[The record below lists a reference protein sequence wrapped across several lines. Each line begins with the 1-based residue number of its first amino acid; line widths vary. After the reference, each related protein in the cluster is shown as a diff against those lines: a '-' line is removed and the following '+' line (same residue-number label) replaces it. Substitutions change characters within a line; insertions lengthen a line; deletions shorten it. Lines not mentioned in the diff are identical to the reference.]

1 MLAELSVWDL
11 SLLAAKLVIY
21 AAMVAAIGTAW
32 VSWLGQQVS
41 GSEFPSFSRKVSG
54 QQGFA
59 ALAGLLALS
68 VFFLLQVGVINQQGI
83 TGMFDPTMASVIA
96 ASSIGE
102 GIRLKAAGFMCA
114 AAAAI
119 IAYIP
124 VPPRKRRSNRHLAV
138 LISAAGAVL
147 LAWSFSVLGHVANL
161 DPLSRFAVAVH
172 VIAISL
178 WVGSLY
184 PLYKLSN
191 TEPVTLLGPLLHRF
205 GQFAW
210 LIIAALLI
218 AGVYLA
224 SRLLG
229 SLYELFSTA
238 YGLTLLVKILLVVTL
253 LAIGA
258 ANKFRLV
265 PALQRQAKVQPLRR
279 AIVVEMLL
287 AVFILSLTAWF
298 TTVVGPEMSM

>member
-1 MLAELSVWDL
+1 MFAELSLWDV
-11 SLLAAKLVIY
+11 STVVAKVIIY
-21 AAMVAAIGTAW
+21 AAMAAAIGTAW

-41 GSEFPSFSRKVSG
+41 GSEFPSFSRKVSS
-54 QQGFA
+54 QQGWA
-59 ALAGLLALS
+59 ALVGLLALS

-83 TGMFDPTMASVIA
+83 AGMFDPAMASVIA

-102 GIRLKAAGFMCA
+102 GLRLKAAGFMCA

-124 VPPRKRRSNRHLAV
+124 VPPRKRKSNRYLAV
-138 LISAAGAVL
+138 LISAAGAGL

-161 DPLSRFAVAVH
+161 DPLSRLAVAVH

-178 WVGSLY
+178 WAGSLY
-184 PLYKLSN
+184 PLYKLCD
-191 TEPVTLLGPLLHRF
+191 TEPVTVLAPLLHRF

-210 LIIAALLI
+210 LIILALLI

-224 SRLLG
+224 SRLLN
-229 SLYELFSTA
+229 SVYELISTA
-238 YGLTLLVKILLVVTL
+238 YGLALLAKILLVAGL
-253 LAIGA
+253 LALGA

-265 PALQRQAKVQPLRR
+265 PALQRNAVVQPLRR
-279 AIVVEMLL
+279 AIAVEMLL
-287 AVFILSLTAWF
+287 VVFILSLTAWL
-298 TTVVGPEMSM
+298 TTVVGPEMPM

>member
-1 MLAELSVWDL
+1 MLAELSLWDL
-11 SLLAAKLVIY
+11 SILLAKLVIY
-21 AAMVAAIGTAW
+21 AAMAAAIGTAW

-41 GSEFPSFSRKVSG
+41 GSEFPSFSRKVSS
-54 QQGFA
+54 QQGLA
-59 ALAGLLALS
+59 ALIGLLALS

-83 TGMFDPTMASVIA
+83 AGMFDPTMASVIA

-102 GIRLKAAGFMCA
+102 GLRLKAAGFMCA
-114 AAAAI
+114 AAASI

-124 VPPRKRRSNRHLAV
+124 VPPRKRKSNRYLAV

-161 DPLSRFAVAVH
+161 DSLSKLAVAVH

-184 PLYKLSN
+184 PLYKLCN
-191 TEPVTLLGPLLHRF
+191 TESTVSIGPLMHRF

-210 LIIAALLI
+210 LIIVALLV
-218 AGVYLA
+218 AGVFLA

-238 YGLTLLVKILLVVTL
+238 YGLALLAKILLVTAL
-253 LAIGA
+253 LTMGAI
-258 ANKFRLV
+258 NKWRLV
-265 PALQRQAKVQPLRR
+265 PALDRPAGVQPLRR
-279 AIVVEMLL
+279 SIAFEMLL
-287 AVFILSLTAWF
+287 AGLILSLTAWF
-298 TTVVGPEMSM
+298 TTVVGPVMAM

>member
-1 MLAELSVWDL
+1 MLAELSLWDL
-11 SLLAAKLVIY
+11 STLVAKVIIY
-21 AAMVAAIGTAW
+21 AAMAAAIGTAW

-68 VFFLLQVGVINQQGI
+68 VFFLLQVGMINQQGI

-102 GIRLKAAGFMCA
+102 GLRLKAAGFMCA

-124 VPPRKRRSNRHLAV
+124 VPPRKRKSNRYLAV

-161 DPLSRFAVAVH
+161 DPLSRLAVAVH

-218 AGVYLA
+218 AGVYLT
-224 SRLLG
+224 SRLLD
-229 SLYELFSTA
+229 SVYELFSTA
-238 YGLTLLVKILLVVTL
+238 YGLALLAKILLVTGL
-253 LAIGA
+253 LAMGA

-265 PALQRQAKVQPLRR
+265 PALERGANAQALRR
-279 AIVVEMLL
+279 AIAIEILL
-287 AVFILSLTAWF
+287 AFAILSLTAWL
-298 TTVVGPEMSM
+298 TTVVGPEMIM

>member
-1 MLAELSVWDL
+1 MLAELSLWDL
-11 SLLAAKLVIY
+11 STLVAKVIIY
-21 AAMVAAIGTAW
+21 AAMAAAIGTAW

-41 GSEFPSFSRKVSG
+41 GSEFPSFSRKVAS
-54 QQGFA
+54 QQGWA
-59 ALAGLLALS
+59 ALAGLLGLS

-83 TGMFDPTMASVIA
+83 AGMFDPTMASVIA

-102 GIRLKAAGFMCA
+102 GLRLKAAGFMCA

-119 IAYIP
+119 VAYIP
-124 VPPRKRRSNRHLAV
+124 VPPRKRKSNRYLAV

-161 DPLSRFAVAVH
+161 DPLSRFAIAVH

-184 PLYKLSN
+184 PLYRHLN
-191 TEPVTLLGPLLHRF
+191 TEPVTLLGPVLHRF

-224 SRLLG
+224 TRLLG
-229 SLYELFSTA
+229 SLDDLISTA
-238 YGLTLLVKILLVVTL
+238 YGLALLLKIVLVAAL
-253 LAIGA
+253 LALGA
-258 ANKFRLV
+258 INKFRLV
-265 PALQRQAKVQPLRR
+265 PALERDASLQPLRR
-279 AIVVEMLL
+279 AIAFEMLL
-287 AVFILSLTAWF
+287 ALLVLLLSAWL
-298 TTVVGPEMSM
+298 TTVVGPEMAM